1 MKWLAVALFLAAPF
15 WETKAPADW
24 SEQELITLL
33 TDSPWAQMAAA
44 PDGGKAAPVQVYL
57 ATAAPMEQ
65 AELERDRRYK
75 RKHPNAPPDDMTLEY
90 RAWLK
95 ENRATSIVLAVA
107 IPNIFADD
115 AAQDS
120 QRMQQECIMEIGRKK
135 IKMTGDFP
143 PTASDPYLRLAFP
156 RAVTEKDKR
165 VTFELYLPGVPL
177 PYRTVEF
184 NVRDM
189 ILNGKLE
196 M

>member
-15 WETKAPADW
+15 WEAKAPADW
-24 SEQELITLL
+24 TEQELLTLF
-33 TDSPWAQMAAA
+33 TDSPWAQMIPPPGDSKA
-44 PDGGKAAPVQVYL
+44 PPVEAYL
-57 ATAAPMEQ
+57 ATAAPM
-65 AELERDRRYK
+65 AEAEIERDRRYK
-75 RKHPNAPPDDMTLEY
+75 RKHPNETPDDMTLEY

-95 ENRATSIVLAVA
+95 ENRANSIVLAIA
-107 IPNIFADD
+107 IPNVLADNI
-115 AAQDS
+115 AQDS
-120 QRMQQECIMEIGRKK
+120 ERMQQECVMEVGRKK

-143 PTASDPYLRLAFP
+143 PTATDPYLRLAFP
-156 RAVTEKDKR
+156 REVTAKDKR